1 MHSVRH
7 VSFRHVFMRIAYDLQ
22 GSSPAVGARLSTA
35 TLHIHQPECPDRLA
49 VEHFIASGFE
59 RHFDARVVQFAPV
72 LASLRCGERILA
84 AAGYRLAVDA
94 LFLES
99 YLARPIDLCLA
110 AAGGQP
116 VARDSIA
123 EVGQLATRAPRHL
136 HTLMKLLAEH
146 LALAGVDWVAITA
159 TDTLRQMFARF
170 GLHWQEIAPADPVRA
185 GISLNDWGRYY
196 EHDPRVIA
204 GRLARNLGPLVAAT
218 TFKAAR

>member
-1 MHSVRH
+1 
-7 VSFRHVFMRIAYDLQ
+7 MRIAYDLH
-22 GSSPAVGARLSTA
+22 GSSPAVGARLSSA
-35 TLHIHQPECPDRLA
+35 TLHIHRAECPERAA

-59 RHFDARVVQFAPV
+59 RHFGARVGQFTPV

-84 AAGYRLAVDA
+84 AAGYRLAVDT

-99 YLARPIDLCLA
+99 YLPQPIDACLA
-110 AAGGQP
+110 AGQGRP

-159 TDTLRQMFARF
+159 TATLRQMFARF
-170 GLHWQEIAPADPVRA
+170 GLQWQEIAPADPIRA

-204 GRLARNLGPLVAAT
+204 GRLSRNLGPLVAAT
-218 TFKAAR
+218 TIQVAR